1 MSQVAID
8 PGFTRDILVAL
19 GEPLDG
25 AAWSVRIHYKPMVRW
40 IWLGA
45 AIMALGGL
53 LALSDRRYR
62 RRMPESAADAVA
74 AGSA

>member
-1 MSQVAID
+1 
-8 PGFTRDILVAL
+8 
-19 GEPLDG
+19 
-25 AAWSVRIHYKPMVRW
+25 VRIHYKPMVRW

-62 RRMPESAADAVA
+62 RSAREPAAGAVA
-74 AGSA
+74 AESA